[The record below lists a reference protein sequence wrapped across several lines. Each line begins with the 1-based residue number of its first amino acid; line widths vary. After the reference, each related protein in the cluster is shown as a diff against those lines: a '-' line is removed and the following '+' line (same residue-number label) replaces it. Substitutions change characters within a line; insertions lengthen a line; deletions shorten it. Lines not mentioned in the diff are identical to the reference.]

1 MIPLRATGLFLAA
14 TTAILLGVPTGLAH
28 FEGYSETTATNV
40 GPYSVVVE
48 PSLNP
53 IYALDVAQ
61 LAITAYG
68 PDGRPARVEPRL
80 NLTLPNGTTYSMRTS
95 TLTPGYSTAVFQ
107 PPVRGNY
114 SLLIEVNDA
123 NATHNGTTN
132 IDVYPDLGFALIPI
146 DPSLDVT
153 TNTSTTVRFQT
164 VDPDTNFPNTTLK
177 DITVRIQHWNDDHT
191 MLTNTIELPLR
202 PEGASTWALDFAFPE
217 RGMYHMG
224 FRSDSGNIPYEDIPI
239 LHTFA
244 TDPVPRPSAETPA
257 PASFFVFALLAGLA
271 LALARR

>member
-1 MIPLRATGLFLAA
+1 MRAIGLFLAA
-14 TTAILLGVPTGLAH
+14 TTAILLGLPTGVAH
-28 FEGYSETTATNV
+28 FEGYSETTATKV

-48 PSLNP
+48 PSSNP
-53 IYALDVAQ
+53 IYARDVAQ

-68 PDGRPARVEPRL
+68 DDGRPARVEPQL
-80 NLTLPNGTTYSMRTS
+80 NVTLPNGTTYTMRTS
-95 TLTPGYSTAVFQ
+95 TLTPGYATAVFR

-114 SLLIEVNDA
+114 TLLIDVTDA
-123 NATHNGTTN
+123 NGTYNGTTS

-146 DPSLDVT
+146 DPYLDVT
-153 TNTSTTVRFQT
+153 TNTPTTVRFQT

-177 DITVRIQHWNDDHT
+177 DITIRIQHWSDDHT
-191 MLTNTIELPLR
+191 TLTNTTELPLR
-202 PEGASTWALDFAFPE
+202 SEGASTWALDFAFPE

-244 TDPVPRPSAETPA
+244 TDPVVSPSVETPA
-257 PASFFVFALLAGLA
+257 PGTLLVLSLLAGLA
-271 LALARR
+271 LTLTRR